1 MKSKIKFIF
10 VSLLTI
16 LATSCSESNIGPT
29 VTPPSWKGFN
39 YVVKRTIENGQV
51 GEYEQI
57 ERGAIVPGDDIKV
70 YAVRKNE
77 GKNIGQVSG
86 TIYVRCTIYPE
97 SGAPIIEVLDK
108 PVTSLANSSYEGWE
122 DPYATFTLPSAAESY
137 SYFKVETA
145 CEFYFKAFGNQN
157 SLVDY
162 TDQTSHE
169 EPYLGSIFTDLAN
182 FHPMNGGSANSGWE
196 GSNLKYHTI
205 YTYTK

>member
-39 YVVKRTIENGQV
+39 YVVKHPVPGNPGDTVQV
-51 GEYEQI
+51 
-57 ERGAIVPGDDIKV
+57 ERGALYPGAPIRV
-70 YAVRKNE
+70 YAVRKSQGRFI
-77 GKNIGQVSG
+77 GKITG
-86 TIYVRCTIYPE
+86 TIKLRCTLYP
-97 SGAPIIEVLDK
+97 STGAPQTTVLDEIIK
-108 PVTSLANSSYEGWE
+108 SLPNDTYDGWE
-122 DPYATFTLPSAAESY
+122 DPYATFTLPSFEGEY
-137 SYFKVETA
+137 EYYKVEVA
-145 CEFYFKAFGNQN
+145 CRFLFKTSGNQN

-162 TDQTSHE
+162 SDQTSHE